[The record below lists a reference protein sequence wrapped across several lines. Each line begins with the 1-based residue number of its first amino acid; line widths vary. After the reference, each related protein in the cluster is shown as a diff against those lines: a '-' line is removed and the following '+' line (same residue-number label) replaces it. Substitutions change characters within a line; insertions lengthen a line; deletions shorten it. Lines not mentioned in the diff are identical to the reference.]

1 MVAHFK
7 RRNRLKS
14 EIAIYKGL
22 NSLAA
27 GNERKMNEVMNEAE
41 RRNAYIPGEAY
52 EKQQQAQSNKEATE
66 EKLFDLKEELEEVEN
81 EIEELK
87 SILFNECQK
96 TYDKMC
102 NSSGIENYISEMI
115 SSDSKIKEYLVTN
128 LDMAEIFWFGN
139 IAIYIPHNVAEE
151 ARKQQAEEERRR
163 EEKKRAEEEEEN
175 RKQSDEDEEN
185 SSEETERKW
194 FSEEAYQNK
203 EILSK
208 EYHKLVS
215 QYHPDNNPSP
225 DALKKFLRIKEE
237 REKILEILEK

>member
-14 EIAIYKGL
+14 KIAIYNGL

-66 EKLFDLKEELEEVEN
+66 DKLFDLKEELEEVEN

-102 NSSGIENYISEMI
+102 NYSGIENYISEMI
-115 SSDSKIKEYLVTN
+115 SSDSKIKEYLVTI

-139 IAIYIPHNVAEE
+139 RAIYIPHNVAEE
-151 ARKQQAEEERRR
+151 TRKQQAEEERRR
-163 EEKKRAEEEEEN
+163 EEQKREEEN
-175 RKQSDEDEEN
+175 RQQSDEDEEN
-185 SSEETERKW
+185 CSEEIERKW
-194 FSEEAYQNK
+194 FSAEAYQNK
-203 EILSK
+203 DILSK

-225 DALKKFLRIKEE
+225 DAVKKFLSIKEE